1 MAGGNDFHWG
11 ALALT
16 AFAVCITTIAPLQ
29 ALDDTKPLPSAIKME
44 FKDATLDM
52 ILDQL
57 SDMTGLS
64 IVKDAP
70 LEGRLTIISKQ
81 AMTVDDAI
89 VLLNSVLKEKGYVG
103 IRTGKVLKLVKL
115 DEAKKHNIPVRS
127 GTDPDKM
134 EETDE
139 VITQVIQIKYVDA
152 VQLKKDLAPLI
163 PSYADLSANA
173 SSNTLLITDTT
184 ANVKRL
190 MKIIAAMDTQT
201 STVSD
206 VRVFQLKYA
215 NAASAA
221 RLINDIFKADTQ
233 TGNQQQN
240 VPFFMR
246 GGGFGRGGGGGG
258 GGGGPGG
265 GGGGGAAAAGGD
277 AEGHKPRKVSASA
290 DERTNAVVVSAAPD
304 TMKVIEG
311 IIKDLDSNPAEE
323 QAVFLYR
330 IKNAQ
335 AKNLEGVLNTLF
347 GTGSASSSRTSTTR
361 QNQGIGQNV
370 ARTNSGFTGGG
381 TGATAGSSQF
391 GGGGGGSGG
400 STPRALP
407 GFNQG
412 GGGANAGGGSSNAV
426 SGDLTGQVFVVADI
440 DSNSLMVLTPT
451 KNFARVKGV
460 IEQLDRP
467 IKQVV
472 IKVLIAEVT
481 HDKTDD
487 SGADVSVLTRGAVS
501 SVMST
506 YGNAAQTTGLL
517 TKITDKDVTVA
528 LHALATE
535 GKLEVL
541 SRPYIVASDN
551 QQSNITVGQEVP
563 FVVSSRTTDTG
574 QTVNTIQYQD
584 IGIILN
590 VTAHINDDGLVIM
603 DVAPEV
609 SSLTGQTVPISDTV
623 SAPVFA
629 KRSAQSRVGV
639 HDGQTVVIGG
649 LLEDKKTTTNQGI
662 PYLRNLPGLGLL
674 LGRKQKDKSKTEL
687 LIFLTPHVAQEA
699 AALTPISEG
708 ETNCLKL
715 VPHAVQPGT
724 YDEHRDALARP
735 GPIFDDTVPHSPDHA
750 VPVEIIKEPPPPERP
765 LLPPSK

>member
-1 MAGGNDFHWG
+1 MTQGGG
-11 ALALT
+11 KKELRYATLALIAFVLSNAIST
-16 AFAVCITTIAPLQ
+16 AAR
-29 ALDDTKPLPSAIKME
+29 ALDDTKPLPTAIKME
-44 FKDATLDM
+44 FKDATLDT
-52 ILDQL
+52 ILEQL

-103 IRTGKVLKLVKL
+103 IRTGKILKLVKL
-115 DEAKKHNIPVRS
+115 DEAKKHNIAVHA
-127 GTDPDKM
+127 GTDPEKV

-173 SSNTLLITDTT
+173 SSNTLLVTDTT
-184 ANVKRL
+184 ANIKRL

-258 GGGGPGG
+258 GGGA
-265 GGGGGAAAAGGD
+265 GGGGAAAAD
-277 AEGHKPRKVSASA
+277 ANAEGHKPRKVSASA

-311 IIKDLDSNPAEE
+311 IVKDLDSNPAEE

-347 GTGSASSSRTSTTR
+347 GTGGSTGSRTTTNR
-361 QNQGIGQNV
+361 QNQGVGQNV

-381 TGATAGSSQF
+381 TGATSGSSQF
-391 GGGGGGSGG
+391 GGSASGG
-400 STPRALP
+400 ATRLP

-412 GGGANAGGGSSNAV
+412 GASGGSSGGLSSSNTL
-426 SGDLTGQVFVVADI
+426 SGDLTGQVFVVADV

-451 KNFARVKGV
+451 KNFIRVKSV
-460 IEQLDRP
+460 IEELDGR
-467 IKQVV
+467 
-472 IKVLIAEVT
+472 
-481 HDKTDD
+481 
-487 SGADVSVLTRGAVS
+487 SNRS
-501 SVMST
+501 SS
-506 YGNAAQTTGLL
+506 
-517 TKITDKDVTVA
+517 KC
-528 LHALATE
+528 
-535 GKLEVL
+535 
-541 SRPYIVASDN
+541 
-551 QQSNITVGQEVP
+551 
-563 FVVSSRTTDTG
+563 SS
-574 QTVNTIQYQD
+574 
-584 IGIILN
+584 
-590 VTAHINDDGLVIM
+590 
-603 DVAPEV
+603 PK
-609 SSLTGQTVPISDTV
+609 SLTIRLRTQ
-623 SAPVFA
+623 APMC
-629 KRSAQSRVGV
+629 
-639 HDGQTVVIGG
+639 
-649 LLEDKKTTTNQGI
+649 
-662 PYLRNLPGLGLL
+662 P
-674 LGRKQKDKSKTEL
+674 
-687 LIFLTPHVAQEA
+687 
-699 AALTPISEG
+699 
-708 ETNCLKL
+708 C
-715 VPHAVQPGT
+715 
-724 YDEHRDALARP
+724 
-735 GPIFDDTVPHSPDHA
+735 
-750 VPVEIIKEPPPPERP
+750 
-765 LLPPSK
+765 